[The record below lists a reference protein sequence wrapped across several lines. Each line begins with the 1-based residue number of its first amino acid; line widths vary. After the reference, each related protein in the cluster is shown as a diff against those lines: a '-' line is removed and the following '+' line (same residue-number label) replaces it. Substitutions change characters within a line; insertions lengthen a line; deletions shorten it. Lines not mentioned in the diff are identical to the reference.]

1 MAVKQVY
8 IQGFGLVEVPSELQG
23 DDLIRYANAEADRL
37 SAVAAAVPAQP
48 KPQQA
53 KPSPGILSQA
63 GAFLGSIPE
72 GIAQGVGSTV
82 SGIGAL
88 TTIDALKQAG
98 QGISQFG
105 EDISKELLDE
115 EQRQSLGGAGGR
127 LVGNLATY
135 LTPGVLAKVAGLGGR
150 AALGIGSVVSGLSGA
165 GEQSQRIAEAREAGK
180 QISEAEE
187 AGLSALA
194 GAGSAALEA
203 LPLGKMLGSPVAQK
217 LPLVGRLFREA
228 GELAPDVVKGIE
240 KRFAGEAP
248 DVATVKIAEE
258 LARQKESLVANLGT
272 GARVKSALQAGALE
286 SPVEGLQNTLQNV
299 ITKYAYDPEQQITE
313 GLKESLIAGG
323 LGGTAI
329 QGGIE
334 IFQAKQAKSAY
345 AEAMARAKREQL
357 APPVAPETAAQTT
370 VFIDPVT
377 GERRIVDRET
387 PKEKG
392 VRKIEE
398 SIAQAG
404 EVPEGIRGLLPPG
417 GPVRQLDTEVGSIT
431 VPSDATPE
439 QINQIIEEIRQGRRE
454 REEAGLAAT
463 RDYIQRQQAE
473 REAGFQRQLPP
484 GGEYTQVEA
493 PSGRMITL
501 PAGATQQD
509 IDFADKQ
516 LQELEEQTQRS
527 NEASR
532 LFYEKGL
539 EIKAKKD
546 LKDATKFVNQN
557 PEVADTVFSQ
567 MGIESLADVE
577 AKDIPTLVDLMLEE
591 TYKRQERLTAANKN
605 IQANYAIASDLAR
618 TELDKPLGKLNDNQ
632 KLELSSLV
640 DTQVQ
645 LNQKE
650 YQDAVEEAEIR
661 TAMGVEGSS
670 VEPVDVRRKRAAQ
683 AIYGK
688 PLEKLSTPSFF
699 PSATPSVSELET
711 VSKLVDEGDIRSLQI
726 TPEEILE
733 RKQFEGMPF
742 TTAQYRQVLDVL
754 QSNPDTPVTTP
765 YIKQTFNLPAPTA
778 NSMMALMRKR
788 GDLVEVKKKGKPK
801 YFVEPKAEGPL
812 YEMIEPT
819 PQPKPTGEQLFN
831 IAQTTTTQ
839 PEFDE
844 KIATQYAP
852 DLVAALKKRKAEDL
866 FLLGISNALLDAKGN
881 VQPAN
886 GQYLNRVIYLA
897 YSPEGK
903 VRTKEDMIKTLDH
916 EIIHGMKGLNMFSD
930 AEWKMLTTRFKI
942 SYLGEEREKAY
953 RNRYASRK
961 DLTSLLQ
968 EEAIAKAAADFS
980 NVDPK
985 RLDPVAKSLVNKVEA
1000 FLGFGRTAAQMGYAS
1015 AEDVLAAVKSG
1026 EIGGRRFTPSYEQ
1039 TITGKEISAPRE
1051 IKIPTAGTV
1060 AEFVRPAPEAKT
1072 TTTPVKETPKGKRG
1086 KKGKAKTD
1094 VMVQE
1099 PESQAQTEAAV
1110 AAPEEETSSVTP
1122 DGLVRAFSPR
1132 SKENLVDKIYNFF
1145 SIDRHSSFR
1154 QKFLDRYDP
1163 VKEWAIKAYE
1173 QTGDRKYLAAA
1184 SGAYQALLFSDKAQ
1198 DVAMAGL
1205 EFGGFSYDGRI
1216 FTAEDNPE
1224 NSPIKIF
1231 NELASMPAS
1240 QPGFENKLEE
1250 FFEAAYAKRYLDIVD
1265 IQGKDPGGVVK
1276 IDDVRRTWDTFKG
1289 DADIESAMKRF
1300 KAFNDNLIDVLVKS
1314 EFISRKMGESWKQ
1327 AYYIPFYRLPTV
1339 KTPDGDVE
1347 TGEVDAPKVG
1357 TKATNLAAAK
1367 ALSGRNLRVNDAME
1381 NIIYNTYFMIGT
1393 AMKNVA
1399 ANRVVRDGLTVGYM
1413 KELPVNPKTNRRME
1427 EDPGSNVI
1435 SVRQNNV
1442 ETGEVEKK
1450 FYQVDDPMVYDA
1462 VAKSTI
1468 PVQDALKMLGT
1479 FTGLLR
1485 KGVTLGPAFI
1495 LRNPVRDTLQS
1506 WMQGGLGSNLTP
1518 PIGDYKD
1525 GIVSVLT
1532 NSPEFQ
1538 RLKQAGVSG
1547 SGIRQENIKKTAAAI
1562 REKIGIG
1569 QKDTMQKLLGLLG
1582 KPLGLLEK
1590 ASEASEGISRV
1601 QVYKNA
1607 LEKTGDEAE
1616 ALFAAME
1623 TINFSRRGTSRGA
1636 QIAVA
1641 LLPFFNARLQG
1652 LDVFYR
1658 TIRGDKMVPL
1668 ELAPDGARTAR
1679 IRMAYV
1685 AGLSMAYAAAMAGT
1699 KAWQNATDEERDN
1712 NIFIPV
1718 DWIDGVKEGTVL
1730 KFPIPQEF
1738 GLLTKM
1744 LPERLMAWYLQ
1755 QDDGVDVVNAI
1766 SRGVIGTLSFDP
1778 TVQAFRPII
1787 ENAANFDLYTQKPIE
1802 NAYLQRLLPEQR
1814 YTEYTSELYK
1824 KIGEE
1829 IGMSPVKLD
1838 HLVRGYTGT
1847 VGAFTADA
1855 MGMLIG
1861 YGKKN
1866 ASPERFRL
1874 SEPYLLPA
1882 VGRLFKSENGRKAVE
1897 SLYELDEAASMAVA
1911 TLKAVSKGQREIS
1924 PEQQEELRSML
1935 YMNKQIA
1942 PVLRRIQR
1950 LNKMKRTIMASDLSA
1965 QEKRDQLNSIQ
1976 EEMVSVAGQVK
1987 DLKKELPP
1995 RFRVGLFRLLGS

>member
-1 MAVKQVY
+1 MEKVVY
-8 IQGFGLVEVPSELQG
+8 VNGFGLMRVPVELQG
-23 DDLIRYANAEADRL
+23 VDLERYVSEQVDKSLL
-37 SAVAAAVPAQP
+37 SPPAPPAPPKKQP
-48 KPQQA
+48 
-53 KPSPGILSQA
+53 PSPGILSQA

-150 AALGIGSVVSGLSGA
+150 AALGIGSAVSGLSGA

-248 DVATVKIAEE
+248 DVAAVKIAEE
-258 LARQKESLVANLGT
+258 LARQKESLIANLGT

-334 IFQAKQAKSAY
+334 IFQAKQAKSAN
-345 AEAMARAKREQL
+345 ERAMARAKREQS

-377 GERRIVDRET
+377 GKQRIVDRET

-404 EVPEGIRGLLPPG
+404 EVPEGIRGLLPSG
-417 GPVRQLDTEVGSIT
+417 GPVRDVNTRVGT
-431 VPSDATPE
+431 VTVRSNATD
-439 QINQIIEEIRQGRRE
+439 EEIEQVVQEVEKSRKE
-454 REEAGLAAT
+454 REEAGAAAT

-473 REAGFQRQLPP
+473 KEAAFQKQLPP
-484 GGEYTQVEA
+484 GGEYTQVVA

-532 LFYEKGL
+532 LFYEKGV

-577 AKDIPTLVDLMLEE
+577 AKDIPTFVDLMLEE
-591 TYKRQERLTAANKN
+591 AYKRQEKLTAANKN
-605 IQANYAIASDLAR
+605 IQDNYPIASYLAR
-618 TELDKPLGKLNDNQ
+618 EELNKSLGKLNDSQ
-632 KLELSSLV
+632 KLELSALV

-670 VEPVDVRRKRAAQ
+670 VEPVDVRQKRAAQ

-688 PLEKLSTPSFF
+688 PLEKLSTPSSF

-711 VSKLVDEGDIRSLQI
+711 VGKLVDEGDIRSLQI
-726 TPEEILE
+726 TPEEMLE

-742 TTAQYRQVLDVL
+742 TTAKYRQVLDVL
-754 QSNPDTPVTTP
+754 QANPDTPVTTT
-765 YIKQTFNLPAPTA
+765 YIKKTFDLPAPAA

-788 GDLVEVKKKGKPK
+788 GDLVEVEGKGAPK

-812 YEMIEPT
+812 YEMVEPT
-819 PQPKPTGEQLFN
+819 PQPQPTGEQLFN

-844 KIATQYAP
+844 KIAAQYAP

-916 EIIHGMKGLNMFSD
+916 EIIHGMKALNLFSD

-961 DLTSLLQ
+961 DLNSLLQ

-985 RLDPVAKSLVNKVEA
+985 RLDPVAKSLVKKVEA

-1026 EIGGRRFTPSYEQ
+1026 EIGGRRFTPFYEQ

-1051 IKIPTAGTV
+1051 IKIPAAGKV
-1060 AEFVRPAPEAKT
+1060 AEFVRPAPE
-1072 TTTPVKETPKGKRG
+1072 PVATEKPKAAKGKTKQQKNKSTEKKDEAVEEALYAFLGENAYEADPIKSATMAYRKAAASQMEAEGKTPEQIRLATGWFKGPYDKKLRFEIEDKSARLTDDFLKMPSRSQGETDPYSAFGSITLAEALDHPELFDAYPELMNIKVFKLNDIDAMGFFVPDASAIVINPSQSAAQQRSTLMHEVQHWIQDKEGFASGGNNEVAVEFASDKLIKLTATSMQRRLNEDIRSLEERVDFLAPVQTMLLSFKNEILDNSNTYAPDTGIKNLLPYAKSVLDLYGYKAGNREYQRFLAEQVLGAFKKIDSGDPFSAGPSDTYDDRVKKYISSTRYDLENEIARASDQRSILRG
-1086 KKGKAKTD
+1086 SNIQDIKRVLKKS
-1094 VMVQE
+1094 
-1099 PESQAQTEAAV
+1099 PESWHLYNRLAGEIESRDVESRINFSPVRRKKITPFSSSLLK
-1110 AAPEEETSSVTP
+1110 PEFAITYSGKGSPSSSKDIMYSLAEDEDSASSSSSVTP

-1145 SIDRHSSFR
+1145 SIDRRSSFR

-1198 DVAMAGL
+1198 DIAMAGL
-1205 EFGGFSYDGRI
+1205 EFGGFSYDGSI
-1216 FTAEDNPE
+1216 FRAVENE
-1224 NSPIKIF
+1224 KNSPIKLF
-1231 NELASMPAS
+1231 GELAAMPAS
-1240 QPGFENKLEE
+1240 QSGFANKLEE
-1250 FFEAAYAKRYLDIVD
+1250 FFEAAYARRYLDLAEG
-1265 IQGKDPGGVVK
+1265 QNRDPGGVVK
-1276 IDDVRRTWDTFKG
+1276 IEDVRRTWDAFK
-1289 DADIESAMKRF
+1289 DDKVIDDAMKRF
-1300 KAFNDNLIDVLVKS
+1300 KAFNDNLIDVLRKS
-1314 EFISRKMGESWKQ
+1314 GFIDKKMAESWKQ
-1327 AYYIPFYRLPTV
+1327 SYYIPFYRLPTV
-1339 KTPDGDVE
+1339 KTQDGDVE

-1367 ALSGRNLRVNDAME
+1367 SLSGRNLRVNDAME

-1399 ANRVVRDGLTVGYM
+1399 GERIVRDGITTGYI
-1413 KELPVNPKTNRRME
+1413 KELPIDEKTKRRAK

-1435 SVRQNNV
+1435 SIRENGV
-1442 ETGEVEKK
+1442 KK
-1450 FYQVDDPMVYDA
+1450 FYQVDDPLVYDA

-1468 PVQDALKMLGT
+1468 PVQDALKMMGS
-1479 FTGLLR
+1479 FTTALR
-1485 KGVTLGPAFI
+1485 RGVTTTPSFI
-1495 LRNPVRDTLQS
+1495 LKNPIRDTLQV
-1506 WMQGGLGSNLTP
+1506 WMQGGFGSDLTP
-1518 PIGDYKD
+1518 PVGEYVK
-1525 GIVSVLT
+1525 GITSVLQ
-1532 NSPEFQ
+1532 NSPEYRALQ
-1538 RLKQAGVSG
+1538 GAGIAG
-1547 SGIRQENIKKTAAAI
+1547 SGIRTQNIASAAKSI
-1562 REKIGIG
+1562 REKIG
-1569 QKDTMQKLLGLLG
+1569 
-1582 KPLGLLEK
+1582 
-1590 ASEASEGISRV
+1590 V
-1601 QVYKNA
+1601 
-1607 LEKTGDEAE
+1607 
-1616 ALFAAME
+1616 
-1623 TINFSRRGTSRGA
+1623 
-1636 QIAVA
+1636 
-1641 LLPFFNARLQG
+1641 
-1652 LDVFYR
+1652 
-1658 TIRGDKMVPL
+1658 
-1668 ELAPDGARTAR
+1668 
-1679 IRMAYV
+1679 
-1685 AGLSMAYAAAMAGT
+1685 
-1699 KAWQNATDEERDN
+1699 
-1712 NIFIPV
+1712 
-1718 DWIDGVKEGTVL
+1718 
-1730 KFPIPQEF
+1730 
-1738 GLLTKM
+1738 
-1744 LPERLMAWYLQ
+1744 
-1755 QDDGVDVVNAI
+1755 
-1766 SRGVIGTLSFDP
+1766 
-1778 TVQAFRPII
+1778 
-1787 ENAANFDLYTQKPIE
+1787 
-1802 NAYLQRLLPEQR
+1802 EQ
-1814 YTEYTSELYK
+1814 
-1824 KIGEE
+1824 
-1829 IGMSPVKLD
+1829 
-1838 HLVRGYTGT
+1838 
-1847 VGAFTADA
+1847 
-1855 MGMLIG
+1855 
-1861 YGKKN
+1861 
-1866 ASPERFRL
+1866 
-1874 SEPYLLPA
+1874 
-1882 VGRLFKSENGRKAVE
+1882 
-1897 SLYELDEAASMAVA
+1897 
-1911 TLKAVSKGQREIS
+1911 
-1924 PEQQEELRSML
+1924 
-1935 YMNKQIA
+1935 
-1942 PVLRRIQR
+1942 
-1950 LNKMKRTIMASDLSA
+1950 
-1965 QEKRDQLNSIQ
+1965 
-1976 EEMVSVAGQVK
+1976 
-1987 DLKKELPP
+1987 
-1995 RFRVGLFRLLGS
+1995 

>member
-1 MAVKQVY
+1 MEKVVY
-8 IQGFGLVEVPSELQG
+8 VNGFGLMRVPAELQG
-23 DDLIRYANAEADRL
+23 VDLEKYVSEQVDRSL
-37 SAVAAAVPAQP
+37 LPPPAPPAPPKKQP
-48 KPQQA
+48 S
-53 KPSPGILSQA
+53 SPGILSQA

-127 LVGNLATY
+127 LVGNIATY

-150 AALGIGSVVSGLSGA
+150 AALGLGSAVSGLSGA

-194 GAGSAALEA
+194 GAGSAALET

-228 GELAPDVVKGIE
+228 GDLAPDVVKGIE

-248 DVATVKIAEE
+248 EVAAVKIAEE
-258 LARQKESLVANLGT
+258 LARQKDSLVANLGT

-345 AEAMARAKREQL
+345 ADAIARAKREQS
-357 APPVAPETAAQTT
+357 APPTAPETAAQTT

-377 GERRIVDRET
+377 GKQRVVDRET
-387 PKEKG
+387 SKEKG

-404 EVPEGIRGLLPPG
+404 EVPEGIRGLLPAG

-439 QINQIIEEIRQGRRE
+439 QINQIIEDIKQGRRE
-454 REEAGLAAT
+454 REEAGAAAA

-473 REAGFQRQLPP
+473 REAGFQKQLPP
-484 GGEYTQVEA
+484 GGDYTQVVAPSSGFPVASIKYEQVEA
-493 PSGRMITL
+493 PSGRTITL

-567 MGIESLADVE
+567 MGIDSLANVE

-618 TELDKPLGKLNDNQ
+618 TELNERLGKLNDNQ

-670 VEPVDVRRKRAAQ
+670 VEPVDVRQKRAAQ

-699 PSATPSVSELET
+699 PSATPSISELET
-711 VSKLVDEGDIRSLQI
+711 VGKLVDEGDIRSLQI

-742 TTAQYRQVLDVL
+742 TTAKYRQVLDVL
-754 QSNPDTPVTTP
+754 QTNPGTPVTTT
-765 YIKQTFNLPAPTA
+765 YINRTFDLPAPAA

-788 GDLVEVKKKGKPK
+788 GDLVEVADKGRPK

-812 YEMIEPT
+812 YEMIEPK
-819 PQPKPTGEQLFN
+819 PAPTGEQLFN

-844 KIATQYAP
+844 KIAAQYAP

-866 FLLGISNALLDAKGN
+866 FLLGISNALLDSKGN
-881 VQPAN
+881 VQPSN
-886 GQYLNRVIYLA
+886 GQYLDRVIYLA
-897 YSPEGK
+897 YAPDGN
-903 VRTKEDMIKTLDH
+903 VRTKEDMMKTFDH

-930 AEWKMLTTRFKI
+930 SEWKMLTNRFKI

-953 RNRYASRK
+953 RENYANRK
-961 DLTSLLQ
+961 DLNSLLQ

-980 NVDPK
+980 SMDPQ
-985 RLDPVAKSLVNKVEA
+985 RLDPVAKSLVRKVES

-1039 TITGKEISAPRE
+1039 TVTGKEISAPRE
-1051 IKIPTAGTV
+1051 IKIPTAGRV
-1060 AEFVRPAPEAKT
+1060 DEFVRPVPEAKT
-1072 TTTPVKETPKGKRG
+1072 AAPPVKETPKGK
-1086 KKGKAKTD
+1086 KGKGKTD

-1122 DGLVRAFSPR
+1122 EGLVRAFSPR
-1132 SKENLVDKIYNFF
+1132 SKENFVDKIYNFF
-1145 SIDRHSSFR
+1145 SIDRRSSFR

-1198 DVAMAGL
+1198 DIAMAGL
-1205 EFGGFSYDGRI
+1205 EFGGFSYDGNI
-1216 FTAEDNPE
+1216 FRAVENE
-1224 NSPIKIF
+1224 KNSPIKIF
-1231 NELASMPAS
+1231 GELAAMPAS
-1240 QPGFENKLEE
+1240 QSGFANKLEE
-1250 FFEAAYAKRYLDIVD
+1250 FFEASYARRYLDLAEK
-1265 IQGKDPGGVVK
+1265 QGRDPGGVVK
-1276 IDDVRRTWDTFKG
+1276 IEDVRRTWDAFKNDTEIA
-1289 DADIESAMKRF
+1289 DAMERL
-1300 KAFNDNLIDVLVKS
+1300 KAFNDNVVDVLSKS
-1314 EFISRKMGESWKQ
+1314 GFINKEMAASWKEG
-1327 AYYIPFYRLPTV
+1327 YYIPFYRLPTV
-1339 KTPDGDVE
+1339 RTQDGDVE

-1367 ALSGRNLRVNDAME
+1367 SLSGRNLRVNDAME

-1399 ANRVVRDGLTVGYM
+1399 GERIVRDGITTGYI
-1413 KELPVNPKTNRRME
+1413 KELPIDPTTKRRVE

-1435 SVRQNNV
+1435 SIRENGV
-1442 ETGEVEKK
+1442 KK
-1450 FYQVDDPMVYDA
+1450 FYQVDDPLVYDA

-1468 PVQDALKMLGT
+1468 PVQDALKIMGIST
-1479 FTGLLR
+1479 TLLR
-1485 KGVTLGPAFI
+1485 KGVTLSPGFI
-1495 LRNPVRDTLQS
+1495 LRNPIRDTLQV
-1506 WMQGGLGSNLTP
+1506 WMQGGFGSDLTP
-1518 PIGDYKD
+1518 PIAEYVK
-1525 GIVSVLT
+1525 GIASVLQ
-1532 NSPEFQ
+1532 NSPEY
-1538 RLKQAGVSG
+1538 RALKVSGIAG
-1547 SGIRQENIKKTAAAI
+1547 SGIRTESISSTAKAI
-1562 REKIGIG
+1562 RESIGVE
-1569 QKDTMQKLLGLLG
+1569 QQAFYKKFLGI
-1582 KPLGLLEK
+1582 LEN
-1590 ASEASEGISRV
+1590 ASEKSEGISRV
-1601 QVYKNA
+1601 QAYKDA
-1607 LEKTGDEAE
+1607 LDKTGDEAE

-1636 QIAVA
+1636 QVAIA
-1641 LLPFFNARLQG
+1641 LIPFFNARLQG
-1652 LDVFYR
+1652 LDVAYR
-1658 TIRGDKMVPL
+1658 TLKGDKMIPT
-1668 ELAPDGARTAR
+1668 ELTGGSKKTVATR
-1679 IRMAYV
+1679 IAYV
-1685 AGLSMAYAAAMAGT
+1685 SALSGLYAALIAGT
-1699 KAWQNATDEERDN
+1699 KAWQNATDEERDS
-1712 NIFIPV
+1712 NIFVPI
-1718 DWIDGVKEGTVL
+1718 DWISGIKEGTVL
-1730 KFPIPQEF
+1730 KFPIPQEL
-1738 GLLTKM
+1738 GIVTKM
-1744 LPERLMAWYLQ
+1744 LPERLVSYYRGL
-1755 QDDGVDVVNAI
+1755 DDGPELVDSMA
-1766 SRGVIGTLSFDP
+1766 RALFAMLSLNP
-1778 TVQAFRPII
+1778 LPQVLRPGL
-1787 ENAANFDLYTQKPIE
+1787 EHVANFDFYTQKPIE
-1802 NAYLQRLLPEQR
+1802 NTYLQRLLPEER
-1814 YTEYTSELYK
+1814 YTEYTSGVSK
-1824 KIGEE
+1824 MAGQAM
-1829 IGMSPVKLD
+1829 GVSPVKLD
-1838 HLVRGYTGT
+1838 HLIRGYTGT
-1847 VGAFTADA
+1847 IGAMTADIV
-1855 MGMLIG
+1855 GIIFEE
-1861 YGKKN
+1861 GKAAPK
-1866 ASPERFRL
+1866 PERIRF
-1874 SEPYLLPA
+1874 SEPYLLP
-1882 VGRLFKSENGRKAVE
+1882 GIGQLFRSANGRKAVE
-1897 SLYELDEAASMAVA
+1897 DLYELDEAATMAVA
-1911 TLKAVSKGQREIS
+1911 TLRAVSRGQREMS
-1924 PEQQEELRSML
+1924 PERQEELRSML
-1935 YMNKQIA
+1935 YIDKA
-1942 PVLRRIQR
+1942 IQPTLKR
-1950 LNKMKRTIMASDLSA
+1950 VQALNRMKRTVLAAEDMSPE
-1965 QEKRDQLNSIQ
+1965 QKRDELNSIQ
-1976 EEMVSVAGQVK
+1976 EEIVSISSEIK
-1987 DLKKELPP
+1987 DLKSQMPP
-1995 RFRVGLFRLLGS
+1995 RFRVGLSKILGF

>member
-1 MAVKQVY
+1 MEKVVY
-8 IQGFGLVEVPSELQG
+8 VNGFGLMRVPVELQG
-23 DDLIRYANAEADRL
+23 VDLERYVSEQVDKSLL
-37 SAVAAAVPAQP
+37 SPPAPPAPPKKQP
-48 KPQQA
+48 
-53 KPSPGILSQA
+53 PSPGILSQA

-135 LTPGVLAKVAGLGGR
+135 LTPGVFAKVAGLGGR
-150 AALGIGSVVSGLSGA
+150 AALGIGSAVSGLSGA

-248 DVATVKIAEE
+248 DVAAVKIAEE
-258 LARQKESLVANLGT
+258 LARQKDSLIANLGT

-334 IFQAKQAKSAY
+334 IFQAKQAKSAN
-345 AEAMARAKREQL
+345 ERAMARAKREQS

-377 GERRIVDRET
+377 GTQRVVDRET

-398 SIAQAG
+398 SIAKAG

-439 QINQIIEEIRQGRRE
+439 QINQIIEDIKQGRRE
-454 REEAGLAAT
+454 REEAGAAAT

-473 REAGFQRQLPP
+473 REATFQKQLPP
-484 GGEYTQVEA
+484 GGEYTQVVA

-577 AKDIPTLVDLMLEE
+577 AKDIPTFVDLMLEE
-591 TYKRQERLTAANKN
+591 TYKRQEKLTAANKN
-605 IQANYAIASDLAR
+605 IQDNYPIASYLAR
-618 TELDKPLGKLNDNQ
+618 EELKKSLGKLNDNQ
-632 KLELSSLV
+632 KLELSALV

-670 VEPVDVRRKRAAQ
+670 VEPVDVRQKRAAQ

-711 VSKLVDEGDIRSLQI
+711 VGKLVDEGDIRSLQI
-726 TPEEILE
+726 TPEEMLE

-742 TTAQYRQVLDVL
+742 TTAKYRQVLDVL
-754 QSNPDTPVTTP
+754 QANPDTPVTTN
-765 YIKQTFNLPAPTA
+765 YIKETFDLPAPAA
-778 NSMMALMRKR
+778 NSMMALLRKR
-788 GDLVEVKKKGKPK
+788 GDLKEVEGKGAPK

-812 YEMIEPT
+812 YEMVEPT
-819 PQPKPTGEQLFN
+819 PQPQPTGEQLFN

-844 KIATQYAP
+844 KIAAQYAP

-916 EIIHGMKGLNMFSD
+916 EIIHGMKALNLFSD

-961 DLTSLLQ
+961 DLNSLLQ

-985 RLDPVAKSLVNKVEA
+985 RLDPVAKSLVKKVEA

-1026 EIGGRRFTPSYEQ
+1026 EIGGRRFTPFYEQ

-1051 IKIPTAGTV
+1051 IKIPAAGKV
-1060 AEFVRPAPEAKT
+1060 AEFVRPAPEAKAAT
-1072 TTTPVKETPKGKRG
+1072 PPVKETPKGKKG
-1086 KKGKAKTD
+1086 EKGKAKTD

-1122 DGLVRAFSPR
+1122 EGLVRAFSPR

-1145 SIDRHSSFR
+1145 SIDRRSSFR

-1198 DVAMAGL
+1198 DIAMAGL
-1205 EFGGFSYDGRI
+1205 EFGGFSYDGSI
-1216 FTAEDNPE
+1216 FRAVENE
-1224 NSPIKIF
+1224 KNSPIKLF
-1231 NELASMPAS
+1231 GELAAMPAS
-1240 QPGFENKLEE
+1240 QSGFANKLEE
-1250 FFEAAYAKRYLDIVD
+1250 FFEAAYARRYLDLAEG
-1265 IQGKDPGGVVK
+1265 QNRDPGGVVK
-1276 IDDVRRTWDTFKG
+1276 IEDVRRTWDAFK
-1289 DADIESAMKRF
+1289 DDKVIDDAMKRF
-1300 KAFNDNLIDVLVKS
+1300 KAFNDNLIDVLRKS
-1314 EFISRKMGESWKQ
+1314 GFIDKKMAESWKQ
-1327 AYYIPFYRLPTV
+1327 SYYIPFYRLPTV
-1339 KTPDGDVE
+1339 KTQDGDVE

-1367 ALSGRNLRVNDAME
+1367 SLSGRNLRVNDAME

-1399 ANRVVRDGLTVGYM
+1399 GERIVRDGITTGYI
-1413 KELPVNPKTNRRME
+1413 KELPIDEKTKRRAK

-1435 SVRQNNV
+1435 SIRENGV
-1442 ETGEVEKK
+1442 KK
-1450 FYQVDDPMVYDA
+1450 FYQVDDPLVYDA

-1468 PVQDALKMLGT
+1468 PVQDALKMMGS
-1479 FTGLLR
+1479 FTTALR
-1485 KGVTLGPAFI
+1485 RGVTTTPSFI
-1495 LRNPVRDTLQS
+1495 LKNPIRDTLQV
-1506 WMQGGLGSNLTP
+1506 WMQGGFGSDLTP
-1518 PIGDYKD
+1518 PVGEYVK
-1525 GIVSVLT
+1525 GITSVLQ
-1532 NSPEFQ
+1532 NSPEYRALQ
-1538 RLKQAGVSG
+1538 GAGIAG
-1547 SGIRQENIKKTAAAI
+1547 SGIRTQNIASAAKSI
-1562 REKIGIG
+1562 REKIGVEQRAFYKKFYDI
-1569 QKDTMQKLLGLLG
+1569 
-1582 KPLGLLEK
+1582 LENAADK
-1590 ASEASEGISRV
+1590 SEGISRV
-1601 QVYKNA
+1601 QAYKNA

-1636 QIAVA
+1636 QVAIA

-1652 LDVFYR
+1652 LDVAYR
-1658 TIRGDKMVPL
+1658 TLKGDKMIPT
-1668 ELAPDGARTAR
+1668 ELTGSSKKAVYT
-1679 IRMAYV
+1679 RMAYV
-1685 AGLSMAYAAAMAGT
+1685 SALSGVYAVLISGT
-1699 KAWQNATDEERDN
+1699 KAWLNATDEERDS
-1712 NIFIPV
+1712 NIFVPI
-1718 DWIDGVKEGTVL
+1718 DWIPGIKEGTAL
-1730 KFPIPQEF
+1730 KFPIPQEL
-1738 GLLTKM
+1738 GLVTKM
-1744 LPERLMAWYLQ
+1744 FPERLVSYYRGL
-1755 QDDGVDVVNAI
+1755 DDGPELVDAMA
-1766 SRGVIGTLSFDP
+1766 RGLLATLSMNP
-1778 TVQAFRPII
+1778 IPQIFRPYF
-1787 ENAANFDLYTQKPIE
+1787 EHTANFDMYTQKPIE
-1802 NAYLQRLLPEQR
+1802 NAYLQRLLPEER
-1814 YTEYTSELYK
+1814 YTEYTSEVYK
-1824 KIGEE
+1824 MAGQAM
-1829 IGMSPVKLD
+1829 GVSPVKLD
-1838 HLVRGYTGT
+1838 HLIRGYTGSL
-1847 VGAFTADA
+1847 GAMTADII
-1855 MGMLIG
+1855 GMILEE
-1861 YGKKN
+1861 GKAAPK
-1866 ASPERFRL
+1866 PERIRF
-1874 SEPYLLPA
+1874 SEPYLLP
-1882 VGRLFKSENGRKAVE
+1882 GIGQLFRSANGRKAVE
-1897 SLYELDEAASMAVA
+1897 DLYELDEAANMAVA
-1911 TLKAVSKGQREIS
+1911 TLRAVSRGQREMS
-1924 PEQQEELRSML
+1924 PERQDELRSML
-1935 YMNKQIA
+1935 YIDKA
-1942 PVLRRIQR
+1942 IQPTLKR
-1950 LNKMKRTIMASDLSA
+1950 VQALNRMKRTVLAAEDMSPE
-1965 QEKRDQLNSIQ
+1965 QKRDELNSIQ
-1976 EEMVSVAGQVK
+1976 EEIVSLSSEIK
-1987 DLKKELPP
+1987 DLKSELPL
-1995 RFRVGLFRLLGS
+1995 RFRVGLSKLLGF

>member
-1 MAVKQVY
+1 MEKVVY
-8 IQGFGLVEVPSELQG
+8 VNGFGLMRVPVELQG
-23 DDLIRYANAEADRL
+23 VDLERYVSEQVDKSLL
-37 SAVAAAVPAQP
+37 SPPAPPAPPKKQP
-48 KPQQA
+48 
-53 KPSPGILSQA
+53 PSPGILSQA

-135 LTPGVLAKVAGLGGR
+135 LTPGVFAKVAGLGGR
-150 AALGIGSVVSGLSGA
+150 AALGIGSAVSGLSGA

-248 DVATVKIAEE
+248 DVAAVKIAEE
-258 LARQKESLVANLGT
+258 LARQKESLIANLGT

-334 IFQAKQAKSAY
+334 IFQAKQAKSAN
-345 AEAMARAKREQL
+345 ERAMARAKREQS

-377 GERRIVDRET
+377 GTQRVVDRET

-398 SIAQAG
+398 SIAKAG

-439 QINQIIEEIRQGRRE
+439 QINQIIEDIKQGRRE
-454 REEAGLAAT
+454 REEAGAAAT

-473 REAGFQRQLPP
+473 REATFQKQLPP
-484 GGEYTQVEA
+484 GGEYTQVVA

-577 AKDIPTLVDLMLEE
+577 AKDIPTFVDLMLEE
-591 TYKRQERLTAANKN
+591 TYKRQEKLTAANKN
-605 IQANYAIASDLAR
+605 IQDNYPIASYLAR
-618 TELDKPLGKLNDNQ
+618 EELKKSLGKLNDNQ
-632 KLELSSLV
+632 KLELSALV

-670 VEPVDVRRKRAAQ
+670 VEPVDVRQKRAAQ

-711 VSKLVDEGDIRSLQI
+711 VGKLVDEGDIRSLQI
-726 TPEEILE
+726 TPEEMLE

-742 TTAQYRQVLDVL
+742 TTAKYRQVLDVL
-754 QSNPDTPVTTP
+754 QANPDTPVTTN
-765 YIKQTFNLPAPTA
+765 YIKETFDLPAPAA
-778 NSMMALMRKR
+778 NSMMALLRKR
-788 GDLVEVKKKGKPK
+788 GDLKEVEGKGAPK

-812 YEMIEPT
+812 YEMVEPT
-819 PQPKPTGEQLFN
+819 PQPQPTGEQLFN

-844 KIATQYAP
+844 KIAAQYAP

-916 EIIHGMKGLNMFSD
+916 EIIHGMKALNLFSD

-961 DLTSLLQ
+961 DLNSLLQ

-985 RLDPVAKSLVNKVEA
+985 RLDPVAKSLVKKVEA

-1026 EIGGRRFTPSYEQ
+1026 EIGGRRFTPFYEQ

-1051 IKIPTAGTV
+1051 IKIPAAGKV
-1060 AEFVRPAPEAKT
+1060 AEFVRPAPEAKAAT
-1072 TTTPVKETPKGKRG
+1072 PPVKETPKGKKG
-1086 KKGKAKTD
+1086 NKGKAKTD

-1122 DGLVRAFSPR
+1122 EGLVRAFSPR

-1145 SIDRHSSFR
+1145 SIDRRSSFR

-1198 DVAMAGL
+1198 DIAMAGL
-1205 EFGGFSYDGRI
+1205 EFGGFSYDGSI
-1216 FTAEDNPE
+1216 FRAVENE
-1224 NSPIKIF
+1224 KNSPIKLF
-1231 NELASMPAS
+1231 GELAAMPAS
-1240 QPGFENKLEE
+1240 QSGFANKLEE
-1250 FFEAAYAKRYLDIVD
+1250 FFEAAYARRYLDLAEG
-1265 IQGKDPGGVVK
+1265 QNRDPGGVVK
-1276 IDDVRRTWDTFKG
+1276 IEDVRRTWDAFK
-1289 DADIESAMKRF
+1289 DDKVIDDAMKRF
-1300 KAFNDNLIDVLVKS
+1300 KAFNDNLIDVLRKS
-1314 EFISRKMGESWKQ
+1314 GFIDKKMAESWKQ
-1327 AYYIPFYRLPTV
+1327 SYYIPFYRLPTV
-1339 KTPDGDVE
+1339 KTQDGDVE

-1367 ALSGRNLRVNDAME
+1367 SLSGRNLRVNDAME

-1399 ANRVVRDGLTVGYM
+1399 GERIVRDGITTGYI
-1413 KELPVNPKTNRRME
+1413 KELPIDPTTKRRVE

-1435 SVRQNNV
+1435 SIRENGV
-1442 ETGEVEKK
+1442 KK
-1450 FYQVDDPMVYDA
+1450 FYQVDDPLVYDA

-1468 PVQDALKMLGT
+1468 PVQDALKMMGS
-1479 FTGLLR
+1479 FTTALR
-1485 KGVTLGPAFI
+1485 RGVTTTPSFI
-1495 LRNPVRDTLQS
+1495 LKNPIRDTLQV
-1506 WMQGGLGSNLTP
+1506 WMQGGFGSDLTP
-1518 PIGDYKD
+1518 PVGEYVK
-1525 GIVSVLT
+1525 GITSVLQ
-1532 NSPEFQ
+1532 NSPEYRALQ
-1538 RLKQAGVSG
+1538 GAGIAG
-1547 SGIRQENIKKTAAAI
+1547 SGIRTQNIASAAKSI
-1562 REKIGIG
+1562 REKIGVEQRAFYKKFYDI
-1569 QKDTMQKLLGLLG
+1569 
-1582 KPLGLLEK
+1582 LENAADK
-1590 ASEASEGISRV
+1590 SEGISRV
-1601 QVYKNA
+1601 QAYKNA

-1636 QIAVA
+1636 QVAIA

-1652 LDVFYR
+1652 LDVAYR
-1658 TIRGDKMVPL
+1658 TLKGDKMIPT
-1668 ELAPDGARTAR
+1668 ELTGSSKKAVYT
-1679 IRMAYV
+1679 RMAYV
-1685 AGLSMAYAAAMAGT
+1685 SALSGVYAVLISGT
-1699 KAWQNATDEERDN
+1699 KAWLNATDEERDS
-1712 NIFIPV
+1712 NIFVPI
-1718 DWIDGVKEGTVL
+1718 DWIPGIKEGTAL
-1730 KFPIPQEF
+1730 KFPIPQEL
-1738 GLLTKM
+1738 GLVTKM
-1744 LPERLMAWYLQ
+1744 FPERLVSYYRGL
-1755 QDDGVDVVNAI
+1755 DDGPELVDAMA
-1766 SRGVIGTLSFDP
+1766 RGLLATLSMNP
-1778 TVQAFRPII
+1778 IPQIFRPYF
-1787 ENAANFDLYTQKPIE
+1787 EHTANFDMYTQKPIE
-1802 NAYLQRLLPEQR
+1802 NAYLQRLLPEER
-1814 YTEYTSELYK
+1814 YTEYTSEVYK
-1824 KIGEE
+1824 MAGQAM
-1829 IGMSPVKLD
+1829 GVSPVKLD
-1838 HLVRGYTGT
+1838 HLIRGYTGSL
-1847 VGAFTADA
+1847 GAMTADII
-1855 MGMLIG
+1855 GMILEE
-1861 YGKKN
+1861 GKAAPK
-1866 ASPERFRL
+1866 PERIRF
-1874 SEPYLLPA
+1874 SEPYLLP
-1882 VGRLFKSENGRKAVE
+1882 GIGQLFRSANGRKAVE
-1897 SLYELDEAASMAVA
+1897 DLYELDEAANMAVA
-1911 TLKAVSKGQREIS
+1911 TLRAVSRGQREMS
-1924 PEQQEELRSML
+1924 PERQDELRSML
-1935 YMNKQIA
+1935 YIDKA
-1942 PVLRRIQR
+1942 IQPTLKR
-1950 LNKMKRTIMASDLSA
+1950 VQALNRMKRTVLAAEDMSPE
-1965 QEKRDQLNSIQ
+1965 QKRDELNSIQ
-1976 EEMVSVAGQVK
+1976 EEIVSLSSEIK
-1987 DLKKELPP
+1987 DLKSELPL
-1995 RFRVGLFRLLGS
+1995 RFRVGLSKLLGF

>member
-1 MAVKQVY
+1 MEKVVY
-8 IQGFGLVEVPSELQG
+8 VNGFGLMRVPVELQG
-23 DDLIRYANAEADRL
+23 VDLERYVSEQVDKSLL
-37 SAVAAAVPAQP
+37 SPPAPPAPPKKQP
-48 KPQQA
+48 
-53 KPSPGILSQA
+53 PSPGILSQA

-135 LTPGVLAKVAGLGGR
+135 LTPGVFAKVAGLGGR
-150 AALGIGSVVSGLSGA
+150 AALGIGSAVSGLSGA
-165 GEQSQRIAEAREAGK
+165 GEQSQRIAQAREAGK

-194 GAGSAALEA
+194 GAGSAALES

-248 DVATVKIAEE
+248 DVAAVKIAEE
-258 LARQKESLVANLGT
+258 LARQKESLIANLGT

-334 IFQAKQAKSAY
+334 IFQAKQAKSAN
-345 AEAMARAKREQL
+345 ERAMARAKREQS

-377 GERRIVDRET
+377 GTQRVVDRET

-398 SIAQAG
+398 SIAKAG

-439 QINQIIEEIRQGRRE
+439 QINQIIEDIKQGRRE
-454 REEAGLAAT
+454 REEAGAAAT

-473 REAGFQRQLPP
+473 REATFQKQLPP
-484 GGEYTQVEA
+484 GGEYTQVVA

-577 AKDIPTLVDLMLEE
+577 AKDIPTFVDLMLEE
-591 TYKRQERLTAANKN
+591 TYKRQEKLTAANKN
-605 IQANYAIASDLAR
+605 IQDNYPIASYLAR
-618 TELDKPLGKLNDNQ
+618 EELNKSLGKLNDNQ

-670 VEPVDVRRKRAAQ
+670 VEPVDVRQKRAAQ

-711 VSKLVDEGDIRSLQI
+711 VGKLVDEGDIRSLQI
-726 TPEEILE
+726 TPEEMLE

-742 TTAQYRQVLDVL
+742 TTAKYRQVLDVL
-754 QSNPDTPVTTP
+754 QANPDTPVTTN
-765 YIKQTFNLPAPTA
+765 YIKETFDLPAPAA

-788 GDLVEVKKKGKPK
+788 GDLKEELHKGRPK
-801 YFVEPKAEGPL
+801 YFVEPQAEGPL
-812 YEMIEPT
+812 YEMVEPT
-819 PQPKPTGEQLFN
+819 PQPQPTGEQLFN

-844 KIATQYAP
+844 KIAAQYAP

-916 EIIHGMKGLNMFSD
+916 EIIHGMKALNLFSD

-961 DLTSLLQ
+961 DLNSLLQ

-985 RLDPVAKSLVNKVEA
+985 RLDPVAKSLVKKVEA

-1051 IKIPTAGTV
+1051 IKIPAAGKV
-1060 AEFVRPAPEAKT
+1060 DEFVRPAPEAKAAT
-1072 TTTPVKETPKGKRG
+1072 PPVKETPKGKKG
-1086 KKGKAKTD
+1086 NKGKAKTD

-1110 AAPEEETSSVTP
+1110 AAPEEEASSVTP
-1122 DGLVRAFSPR
+1122 EGLVRAFSPR

-1145 SIDRHSSFR
+1145 SIDRRSSFR

-1198 DVAMAGL
+1198 DIAMAGL
-1205 EFGGFSYDGRI
+1205 EFGGFSYDGNI
-1216 FTAEDNPE
+1216 FRAVENE
-1224 NSPIKIF
+1224 KNSPIKLF
-1231 NELASMPAS
+1231 GELAAMPAS
-1240 QPGFENKLEE
+1240 QPGFANKLEE
-1250 FFEAAYAKRYLDIVD
+1250 FFEASYARRYLDLAD
-1265 IQGKDPGGVVK
+1265 KQGRDPGGVVK
-1276 IDDVRRTWDTFKG
+1276 IEDVRRTWDAFENDTAIT
-1289 DADIESAMKRF
+1289 DAMERF
-1300 KAFNDNLIDVLVKS
+1300 KAFNDNVVDVLSKS
-1314 EFISRKMGESWKQ
+1314 GFINREMAASWKEG
-1327 AYYIPFYRLPTV
+1327 YYIPFYRLPTV
-1339 KTPDGDVE
+1339 KTQDGDVE

-1367 ALSGRNLRVNDAME
+1367 SLSGRNLRVNDAME

-1399 ANRVVRDGLTVGYM
+1399 GERIVRDGITTGYI
-1413 KELPVNPKTNRRME
+1413 KELPIDEKTKRRAK

-1435 SVRQNNV
+1435 SIRENGV
-1442 ETGEVEKK
+1442 KK
-1450 FYQVDDPMVYDA
+1450 FYQVDDPLVYDA

-1468 PVQDALKMLGT
+1468 PVQDALKMMGS
-1479 FTGLLR
+1479 FTTALR
-1485 KGVTLGPAFI
+1485 RGVTTTPSFI
-1495 LRNPVRDTLQS
+1495 LKNPIRDTLQV
-1506 WMQGGLGSNLTP
+1506 WMQGGFGSDLTP
-1518 PIGDYKD
+1518 PVGEYVK
-1525 GIVSVLT
+1525 GITSVLQ
-1532 NSPEFQ
+1532 NSPEYRALQ
-1538 RLKQAGVSG
+1538 GAGIAG
-1547 SGIRQENIKKTAAAI
+1547 SGIRTQNIASAAKSI
-1562 REKIGIG
+1562 REKIGVEQRAFYKKFYDI
-1569 QKDTMQKLLGLLG
+1569 
-1582 KPLGLLEK
+1582 LENAADK
-1590 ASEASEGISRV
+1590 SEGISRV
-1601 QVYKNA
+1601 QAYKNA

-1636 QIAVA
+1636 QVAIA

-1652 LDVFYR
+1652 LDVAYR
-1658 TIRGDKMVPL
+1658 TLKGDKMIPT
-1668 ELAPDGARTAR
+1668 ELTGSSKKAVYT
-1679 IRMAYV
+1679 RMAYV
-1685 AGLSMAYAAAMAGT
+1685 SALSGVYAVLISGT
-1699 KAWQNATDEERDN
+1699 KAWLNATDEERDS
-1712 NIFIPV
+1712 NIFVPI
-1718 DWIDGVKEGTVL
+1718 DWIPGIKEGTAL
-1730 KFPIPQEF
+1730 KFPIPQEL
-1738 GLLTKM
+1738 GLVTKM
-1744 LPERLMAWYLQ
+1744 FPERLVSYYRGL
-1755 QDDGVDVVNAI
+1755 DDGPELVDAMA
-1766 SRGVIGTLSFDP
+1766 RGLLATLSMNP
-1778 TVQAFRPII
+1778 IPQIFRPYF
-1787 ENAANFDLYTQKPIE
+1787 EHTANFDMYTQKPIE
-1802 NAYLQRLLPEQR
+1802 NAYLQRLLPEER
-1814 YTEYTSELYK
+1814 YTEYTSEVYK
-1824 KIGEE
+1824 MAGQAM
-1829 IGMSPVKLD
+1829 GVSPVKLD
-1838 HLVRGYTGT
+1838 HLIRGYTGSL
-1847 VGAFTADA
+1847 GAMTADII
-1855 MGMLIG
+1855 GMILEE
-1861 YGKKN
+1861 GKAAPK
-1866 ASPERFRL
+1866 PERIRF
-1874 SEPYLLPA
+1874 SEPYLLP
-1882 VGRLFKSENGRKAVE
+1882 GIGQLFRSANGRKAVE
-1897 SLYELDEAASMAVA
+1897 DLYELDEAANMAVA
-1911 TLKAVSKGQREIS
+1911 TLRAVSRGQREMS
-1924 PEQQEELRSML
+1924 PERQDELRSML
-1935 YMNKQIA
+1935 YIDKA
-1942 PVLRRIQR
+1942 IQPTLKR
-1950 LNKMKRTIMASDLSA
+1950 VQALNRMKRTVLAAEDMSPE
-1965 QEKRDQLNSIQ
+1965 QKRDELNSIQ
-1976 EEMVSVAGQVK
+1976 EEIVSLSSEIK
-1987 DLKKELPP
+1987 DLKSELPL
-1995 RFRVGLFRLLGS
+1995 RFRVGLSKLLGF

>member
-1 MAVKQVY
+1 MNESQRVVY
-8 IQGFGLVEVPSELQG
+8 VNGFGLMRVPAGLQG
-23 DDLIRYANAEADRL
+23 ADLEKYVSQEVDKILLAP
-37 SAVAAAVPAQP
+37 PAP
-48 KPQQA
+48 EPQKE
-53 KPSPGILSQA
+53 KPSPGILSQT
-63 GAFLGSIPE
+63 GAFLKSIPE
-72 GIAQGVGSTV
+72 GLAQGVGTTV

-98 QGISQFG
+98 EGISQFG
-105 EDISKELLDE
+105 TDISKELMDE
-115 EQRQSLGGAGGR
+115 EQRQSMGGAGGR
-127 LVGNLATY
+127 LVGNIATY
-135 LTPGVLAKVAGLGGR
+135 LTPGIIAKGLGLAGR
-150 AALGIGSVVSGLSGA
+150 GALGISSLVSGLGGA
-165 GEQSQRIAEAREAGK
+165 GEQSQKIAEARREGK
-180 QISEAEE
+180 DISEGQEF
-187 AGLSALA
+187 GLSAAA
-194 GAGSAALEA
+194 GLGTAALEA
-203 LPLGKMLGSPVAQK
+203 LPLGKMLNVPGVSKVPFVGK
-217 LPLVGRLFREA
+217 L
-228 GELAPDVVKGIE
+228 LAEGLDPKVVKGIE
-240 KRFAGEAP
+240 QKFAGDAP
-248 DVATVKIAEE
+248 KIAEE
-258 LARQKESLVANLGT
+258 LALAEATRRATMGLPGYAG
-272 GARVKSALQAGALE
+272 SALRTGLVEA
-286 SPVEGLQNTLQNV
+286 PIEGLQNTLQNV
-299 ITKYAYDPEQQITE
+299 ITKYGYNPEQQITE

-323 LGGTAI
+323 LAGSAI

-334 IFQAKQAKSAY
+334 IFQAKQAKAGLES
-345 AEAMARAKREQL
+345 ARARAVREKS
-357 APPVAPETAAQTT
+357 APPKTPETAAQTT
-370 VFIDPVT
+370 LFVDPLT
-377 GERRIVDRET
+377 GKTRVVDRKT
-387 PKEKG
+387 PKEKATE
-392 VRKIEE
+392 KIQE
-398 SIAQAG
+398 SIVNPFGDTRLLTEARTK
-404 EVPEGIRGLLPPG
+404 EVQVQIGDKVETLI
-417 GPVRQLDTEVGSIT
+417 
-431 VPSDATPE
+431 VPFDYTPD
-439 QINQIIEEIRQGRRE
+439 QIQQIAKQ
-454 REEAGLAAT
+454 REELDRTQKESNEAAGRAYFEQEQAK
-463 RDYIQRQQAE
+463 QAE
-473 REAGFQRQLPP
+473 AARL
-484 GGEYTQVEA
+484 
-493 PSGRMITL
+493 
-501 PAGATQQD
+501 
-509 IDFADKQ
+509 
-516 LQELEEQTQRS
+516 LEEQAQ
-527 NEASR
+527 AV
-532 LFYEKGL
+532 
-539 EIKAKKD
+539 KAKKD
-546 LKDATKFVNQN
+546 LKDAKAFAKAN
-557 PEVADTVFSQ
+557 PDVAQSVFSQ
-567 MGIESLADVE
+567 MGIDSLENVTPT
-577 AKDIPTLVDLMLEE
+577 DIPTLVDLMLEE
-591 TYKRQERLTAANKN
+591 TYKRQEMLTSVNQKIESNYGIAA
-605 IQANYAIASDLAR
+605 DLAR
-618 TELDKPLGKLNDNQ
+618 TEFKKPLGKLTDTQ
-632 KLELSSLV
+632 KLELGSLV
-640 DTQVQ
+640 DTQ
-645 LNQKE
+645 LEINKKE
-650 YQDAVEEAEIR
+650 YEDAVEEAGIR

-670 VEPVDVRRKRAAQ
+670 VEPVDVRQRRAAQ
-683 AIYGK
+683 AVYGK
-688 PLEKLSTPSFF
+688 PYEKLSRPPFF
-699 PSATPSVSELET
+699 PSATPSISEQET
-711 VSKLVDEGDIRSLQI
+711 VNKAVEEGDIRSLKI

-742 TTAQYRQVLDVL
+742 TTTRYREVQDVL
-754 QSNPDTPVTTP
+754 KASPDTPITTSFLK
-765 YIKQTFNLPAPTA
+765 KQFDLPAPDA
-778 NSMMALMRKR
+778 LKMISLMRKR
-788 GDLVEVKKKGKPK
+788 GDIVEVDGKN
-801 YFVEPKAEGPL
+801 FVEPEAPGPL
-812 YEMIEPT
+812 Y
-819 PQPKPTGEQLFN
+819 QLIQTAPPSGDTTFN
-831 IAQTTTTQ
+831 LAQETKTQ
-839 PEFDE
+839 EEFNE
-844 KIATQYAP
+844 KLASQYAP
-852 DLVAALKKRKAEDL
+852 DLVEALKKRKMEDL
-866 FLLGISNALLDAKGN
+866 FLLGITNAIRNTKGD
-881 VQPAN
+881 VVPAN
-886 GQYLNRVIYLA
+886 GQYLDRVIYLA
-897 YSPEGK
+897 TSPDGK
-903 VRTKEDMIKTLDH
+903 VRSKEDMLGTLDH
-916 EIIHGMKGLNMFSD
+916 EIIHGMKKLNMFSD
-930 AEWKMLTTRFKI
+930 AEWRMLTDRFKV
-942 SYLGEEREKAY
+942 SYLGNMEDEY
-953 RNRYASRK
+953 RKHYSGRK
-961 DLTSLLQ
+961 DLESLLK
-968 EEAIAKAAADFS
+968 EEAIAKAAADLS
-980 NVDPK
+980 AKDPQ
-985 RLDPVAKSLVNKVEA
+985 RLDPAAKSLVKKVEA

-1015 AEDVLAAVKSG
+1015 AEDVLSAIKTG
-1026 EIGGRRFTPSYEQ
+1026 EIGARKFTPSYEMKL
-1039 TITGKEISAPRE
+1039 GKEISAPKE
-1051 IKIPTAGTV
+1051 IKIAPAGKV
-1060 AEFVRPAPEAKT
+1060 AEFVPPKPTVAEAPKAKKEKGAKKAKKDLMTPQEESQEESEESLYQTSEAPSSEPEEPQ
-1072 TTTPVKETPKGKRG
+1072 TTPGG
-1086 KKGKAKTD
+1086 I
-1094 VMVQE
+1094 
-1099 PESQAQTEAAV
+1099 
-1110 AAPEEETSSVTP
+1110 
-1122 DGLVRAFSPR
+1122 VRAFNPP
-1132 SKENLVDKIYNFF
+1132 SKEGLVDKIYNFF
-1145 SIDRHSSFR
+1145 SLDRKSSFR

-1163 VKEWAIKAYE
+1163 IKEYAIKAYTE
-1173 QTGDRKYLAAA
+1173 TGDRKYLAAG

-1205 EFGGFSYDGRI
+1205 EYGGFSYDGRI

-1495 LRNPVRDTLQS
+1495 LRNPVRDTLQA

-1882 VGRLFKSENGRKAVE
+1882 VGQLFKSENGRKAVE